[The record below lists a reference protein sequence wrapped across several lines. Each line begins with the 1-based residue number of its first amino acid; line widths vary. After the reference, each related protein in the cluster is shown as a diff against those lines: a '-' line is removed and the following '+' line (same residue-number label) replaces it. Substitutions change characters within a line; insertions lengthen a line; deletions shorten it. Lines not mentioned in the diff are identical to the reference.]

1 MSLGTIQAFRLRG
14 EVCAPTEVSMSE
26 KKPQVQKSMVPLR
39 IKAVSSSER
48 RCRVPGAL
56 GYEHGK

>member
-26 KKPQVQKSMVPLR
+26 KKPQVQKSMVALR
-39 IKAVSSSER
+39 IKAVPWER
-48 RCRVPGAL
+48 QCRVPGAL
-56 GYEHGK
+56 GFEHGK